1 MTEGQSFLERRFLCS
16 FSQMRKN
23 FIRVFAG
30 CFTLLFMGCHS
41 SWAGIQVSAMTVS
54 LDTHNQYVSS
64 VKVLSDSQE
73 TQYIKV
79 DIKKIENPGTSEQKE
94 VDLIDKTGR

>member
-1 MTEGQSFLERRFLCS
+1 MFIFTNVKRFI
-16 FSQMRKN
+16 K
-23 FIRVFAG
+23 IFAG

-41 SWAGIQVSAMTVS
+41 SWAGIQVSPMTVS

-64 VKVLSDSQE
+64 IKVFSDSQE

-79 DIKKIENPGTSEQKE
+79 DIKKN
-94 VDLIDKTGR
+94 